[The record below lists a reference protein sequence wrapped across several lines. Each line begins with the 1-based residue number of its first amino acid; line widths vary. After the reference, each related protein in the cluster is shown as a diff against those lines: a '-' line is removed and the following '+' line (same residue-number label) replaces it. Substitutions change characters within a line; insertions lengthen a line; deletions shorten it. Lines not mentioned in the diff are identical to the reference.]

1 MDGVI
6 KIPFFNV
13 FCRSIY
19 RTLSNICDGVFCF
32 VLSYKNLRDIKD
44 TLVLVF
50 SCVFCEIFKSKLSR
64 EHLPGDCFC
73 KFEKVCFRNQV
84 FKFA

>member
-1 MDGVI
+1 MHFAEAYIG
-6 KIPFFNV
+6 PCRTSMMEFF
-13 FCRSIY
+13 
-19 RTLSNICDGVFCF
+19 GF

-73 KFEKVCFRNQV
+73 KLEKVCFRNQV
-84 FKFA
+84 FIFA